1 MLADTVDR
9 SPWKRPVNT
18 KKSAVGLKSSL
29 ETVRTEID
37 LTLQARLDEV
47 RNGFVATSSQRI
59 VEEVTRAT
67 VRQGGRIRPLLC
79 CCGYAACG
87 GEGGPLDHRII
98 LAASS
103 LELLHTF
110 AILHDDVMDAASM
123 RRGEPTVHRRLTD
136 EHRASGLPG
145 DSEHYGISVAI
156 LAGDLALVISDF
168 LLARSGFSPQLLTD
182 AAVPVT
188 RMRLDA
194 IAGQYLDLNY
204 TGRVVTDPNLTARIA
219 RLKTGS
225 YSVEGPLLVG
235 ATLAGAPDRAKRA
248 LEAFARPLGE
258 AFQLTDDL
266 LGMFGDPAVTGKN
279 SDNDLRQGKPTSLMA
294 RALSL
299 ATPAAKE
306 SILTVWGDPDSSDE
320 DLKILRATIYESGA
334 VKSMIRSINQ
344 LVIEAKTAVEDPEAH
359 GLVPGPCSQM
369 VKLAES
375 IVSRARLLGRAA

>member
-1 MLADTVDR
+1 M
-9 SPWKRPVNT
+9 ST
-18 KKSAVGLKSSL
+18 KKSSAGQKPSL
-29 ETVRTEID
+29 ESVRSRID
-37 LTLQARLDEV
+37 LTLQTRLDEV
-47 RNGFVATSSQRI
+47 RNGFVASSSQRI

-87 GEGGPLDHRII
+87 GEGGPLDERII

-110 AILHDDVMDAASM
+110 AILHDDVMDGSSM
-123 RRGEPTVHRRLTD
+123 RRGEPTIYRRVTD

-145 DSEHYGISVAI
+145 DSERYGISVAI

-168 LLARSGFSPQLLTD
+168 LLAQSGFSPELLTD

-194 IAGQYLDLNY
+194 IAGQYLDLNHS
-204 TGRVVTDPNLTARIA
+204 GRGVNDPNLTALIA

-235 ATLAGAPDRAKRA
+235 ATLAGAPESAKRA

-266 LGMFGDPAVTGKN
+266 LGMFGDPQVTGK
-279 SDNDLRQGKPTSLMA
+279 SADNDLRQGKPTSLMA
-294 RALSL
+294 QALSL
-299 ATPAAKE
+299 VCSATKE
-306 SILTVWGDPDSSDE
+306 SLLAVWGNPDASDE
-320 DLKILRATIYESGA
+320 DLEILRKVVYESGA
-334 VKSMIRSINQ
+334 VKSMIRSINL
-344 LVIEAKTAVEDPEAH
+344 LVSEAKAAIRDPESH
-359 GLVPGPCSQM
+359 GLSAEPCRQM
-369 VKLAES
+369 VKMAES
-375 IVSRARLLGRAA
+375 IVARARGLGRPA